1 LWRYD
6 DDAGSGGQYGL
17 NGAPLST
24 VKQDHGAEQISGMC
38 ITTGFTA
45 GTNLGALLRTWE
57 VNNKDNAFGL

>member
-1 LWRYD
+1 MTP
-6 DDAGSGGQYGL
+6 AAVASTAL